1 MTLTFLMDVHIF
13 TRWLFIP
20 VFTVVSFKVVL
31 NVLCIALKWHHLF
44 DFFKKSAS
52 YETSY
57 SGIQGIVLKVSC
69 VAGNFIFY
77 VYQMVDFVVLRP
89 CLEVLLLYIRQQYEV
104 VRCMIDGGGST
115 VFVNPARKV
124 EEVRMNLCAIA
135 LLKQQL
141 NCIWRWSIMASGA
154 VVLLF
159 ACSFT
164 YSAFV
169 EGFSTLQSLVGMIYT
184 SLLVLDLLDI
194 AGLSQEMVNEIS
206 YLRDTIKPKEMA
218 ISGAGFFSL
227 NLPLIVSLAGSVIT
241 YTVILVQTSE
251 SVNTAA
257 K

>member
-1 MTLTFLMDVHIF
+1 
-13 TRWLFIP
+13 
-20 VFTVVSFKVVL
+20 
-31 NVLCIALKWHHLF
+31 
-44 DFFKKSAS
+44 
-52 YETSY
+52 
-57 SGIQGIVLKVSC
+57 
-69 VAGNFIFY
+69 
-77 VYQMVDFVVLRP
+77 MVDFVVLRP

-194 AGLSQEMVNEIS
+194 AGLSQEMVNELRSMRQTLQSAPTCLQSGAYFTQIS